1 MTNVKEMHGN
11 EIVRPLSKRW
21 GAQLLRLAKELAPL
35 SGLGLVALGILG
47 WFHYEITRL
56 DSRMDLLNQRMTTE
70 IQNLRQDLQT
80 EIRDVREEVRE
91 VRNSLQTE
99 IRDVREEVNDVREE
113 VNDVREEV
121 RGLRDEV
128 QGLRDETRQ
137 GLQALNERID
147 RLLLAQTS
155 ASVVPTAP
163 GSAGRESS
171 P

>member
-1 MTNVKEMHGN
+1 MTDVKEMHGN
-11 EIVRPLSKRW
+11 EIVRPMSKRW
-21 GAQLLRLAKELAPL
+21 GAPLLRLAKELAPL

-47 WFHYEITRL
+47 WFHYEMTRL
-56 DSRMDLLNQRMTTE
+56 DSRMDLLNERMTTE

-99 IRDVREEVNDVREE
+99 IRDVREE

-163 GSAGRESS
+163 GSAGRDSS

>member
-11 EIVRPLSKRW
+11 EIVRPRSRQW

-47 WFHYEITRL
+47 WFHYEMTRL
-56 DSRMDLLNQRMTTE
+56 DSRMDLLNQQMTTE

-80 EIRDVREEVRE
+80 EIRDVR
-91 VRNSLQTE
+91 NDLQAE
-99 IRDVREEVNDVREE
+99 MR
-113 VNDVREEV
+113 DVREEV
-121 RGLRDEV
+121 RGHRE
-128 QGLRDETRQ
+128 ETRQ

-147 RLLLAQTS
+147 RLLLALAG
-155 ASVVPTAP
+155 ASVVPAAP
-163 GSAGRESS
+163 GHTETESS

>member
-11 EIVRPLSKRW
+11 ETVRPMSKQW

-56 DSRMDLLNQRMTTE
+56 DSRMDLLNEQMTTE

-80 EIRDVREEVRE
+80 EMRDVRNDLQAEMRDVREEVRGH
-91 VRNSLQTE
+91 
-99 IRDVREEVNDVREE
+99 RE
-113 VNDVREEV
+113 
-121 RGLRDEV
+121 
-128 QGLRDETRQ
+128 ETRQ

-147 RLLLAQTS
+147 RLLLALAG
-155 ASVVPTAP
+155 ASVVPAAP

>member
-11 EIVRPLSKRW
+11 EIVRPTSKRW

-70 IQNLRQDLQT
+70 IQNLRDDLQTQIRDVHDDLQT
-80 EIRDVREEVRE
+80 EMREGFR
-91 VRNSLQTE
+91 
-99 IRDVREEVNDVREE
+99 
-113 VNDVREEV
+113 
-121 RGLRDEV
+121 
-128 QGLRDETRQ
+128 
-137 GLQALNERID
+137 ALNERID
-147 RLLLAQTS
+147 RLLLALAG
-155 ASVVPTAP
+155 ASVVPAAP

>member
-11 EIVRPLSKRW
+11 EIVRPRSRQW

-56 DSRMDLLNQRMTTE
+56 DSRMDLLNQQMTTE

-80 EIRDVREEVRE
+80 EMRDVRDD
-91 VRNSLQTE
+91 LQTE
-99 IRDVREEVNDVREE
+99 MRDGR
-113 VNDVREEV
+113 
-121 RGLRDEV
+121 
-128 QGLRDETRQ
+128 QETRQ
-137 GLQALNERID
+137 ELQALNERID
-147 RLLLAQTS
+147 RLLLALAS

>member
-56 DSRMDLLNQRMTTE
+56 DSRMDLLNEQMTTE
-70 IQNLRQDLQT
+70 IQNLRDDLQTQIRDVGKDLQT
-80 EIRDVREEVRE
+80 EMRYVRK
-91 VRNSLQTE
+91 
-99 IRDVREEVNDVREE
+99 
-113 VNDVREEV
+113 EV
-121 RGLRDEV
+121 RGLRE
-128 QGLRDETRQ
+128 ETRQ
-137 GLQALNERID
+137 GFQALNERLD
-147 RLLLAQTS
+147 RLLLAYTG
-155 ASVVPTAP
+155 ASVVPAAP
-163 GSAGRESS
+163 GRPERESS

>member
-1 MTNVKEMHGN
+1 MTDVKEMHGN
-11 EIVRPLSKRW
+11 EIVRPMSKRW

-70 IQNLRQDLQT
+70 IQNLRDDLQTQIRDVHDDLQT
-80 EIRDVREEVRE
+80 EMREGFR
-91 VRNSLQTE
+91 
-99 IRDVREEVNDVREE
+99 
-113 VNDVREEV
+113 
-121 RGLRDEV
+121 
-128 QGLRDETRQ
+128 
-137 GLQALNERID
+137 ALNERID
-147 RLLLAQTS
+147 RLLLALAG
-155 ASVVPTAP
+155 ASVVPAAP

>member
-1 MTNVKEMHGN
+1 MTNAKEMHGN
-11 EIVRPLSKRW
+11 EIVRPMSKRW

-56 DSRMDLLNQRMTTE
+56 DSRMDLLNQQMTTE

-80 EIRDVREEVRE
+80 EIRDVR
-91 VRNSLQTE
+91 NDLQAE
-99 IRDVREEVNDVREE
+99 MR
-113 VNDVREEV
+113 DVREEV
-121 RGLRDEV
+121 RGHRE
-128 QGLRDETRQ
+128 ETRQ

-147 RLLLAQTS
+147 RLLLAQAG
-155 ASVVPTAP
+155 ASVVPAAP
-163 GSAGRESS
+163 GRTETESS

>member
-1 MTNVKEMHGN
+1 MTNAKEMHGN
-11 EIVRPLSKRW
+11 EIVRPMSKRW

-56 DSRMDLLNQRMTTE
+56 DSRMDLLNQQMTTE

-80 EIRDVREEVRE
+80 EMRDVREEVRE

-99 IRDVREEVNDVREE
+99 MRDGR
-113 VNDVREEV
+113 
-121 RGLRDEV
+121 
-128 QGLRDETRQ
+128 QETRQ
-137 GLQALNERID
+137 ELQALNERID
-147 RLLLAQTS
+147 RLLLALAS

>member
-11 EIVRPLSKRW
+11 EIVRPRSKRW
-21 GAQLLRLAKELAPL
+21 RAQLLRLAKELAPL

-56 DSRMDLLNQRMTTE
+56 DSRMDLLNQQMTTE

-80 EIRDVREEVRE
+80 EMRDVRDD
-91 VRNSLQTE
+91 LQTE
-99 IRDVREEVNDVREE
+99 MRDGR
-113 VNDVREEV
+113 
-121 RGLRDEV
+121 
-128 QGLRDETRQ
+128 QETRQ
-137 GLQALNERID
+137 ELQALNERID
-147 RLLLAQTS
+147 RLLLALAS

>member
-11 EIVRPLSKRW
+11 EIVRPMSKQW

-70 IQNLRQDLQT
+70 IQNLRDDLQTQIRDVRNDLQT
-80 EIRDVREEVRE
+80 EMRDVR
-91 VRNSLQTE
+91 NDLQTE
-99 IRDVREEVNDVREE
+99 MRDMRDDLQTEMREGFR
-113 VNDVREEV
+113 
-121 RGLRDEV
+121 
-128 QGLRDETRQ
+128 
-137 GLQALNERID
+137 ALNERID
-147 RLLLAQTS
+147 RLLLAQAG

-163 GSAGRESS
+163 GSADRESS

>member
-47 WFHYEITRL
+47 WFHYEMTRL

-80 EIRDVREEVRE
+80 EMRDMRDG
-91 VRNSLQTE
+91 LQAE
-99 IRDVREEVNDVREE
+99 MR
-113 VNDVREEV
+113 DVREEV
-121 RGLRDEV
+121 RGLRE
-128 QGLRDETRQ
+128 ETRQ

-147 RLLLAQTS
+147 RLLLAQAS
-155 ASVVPTAP
+155 ASVAPAAP
-163 GSAGRESS
+163 GRPETESS